1 MILNPVLLFIWL
13 ALALCFL
20 GLLVYRGQLTRYE
33 EDQLFLND
41 KVNQNEAKEQT
52 DIVRRVKT
60 LEPLVR
66 IFGGAA
72 GLLTVSIVGMY
83 VYSAWKTLQ

>member
-41 KVNQNEAKEQT
+41 EVNQNEAKEQT